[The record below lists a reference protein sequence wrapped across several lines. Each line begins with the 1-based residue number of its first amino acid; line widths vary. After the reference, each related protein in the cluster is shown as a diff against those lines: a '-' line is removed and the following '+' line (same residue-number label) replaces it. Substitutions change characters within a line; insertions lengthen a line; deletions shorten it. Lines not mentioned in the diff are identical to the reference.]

1 MKKIFKSLLI
11 LSALFF
17 FSPHAAMAGHSGKTE
32 SYAAEAGEKLG
43 NGIANVATGILELPK
58 TVILTSRSEG
68 PLYGMTI
75 GLIIGVLHTAG
86 RTLSGIVDT
95 VTFLIP
101 TGTSV
106 KPEVI
111 WEDFNKETTYGN

>member
-1 MKKIFKSLLI
+1 
-11 LSALFF
+11 
-17 FSPHAAMAGHSGKTE
+17 MAGHSGKTE

-43 NGIANVATGILELPK
+43 NGVANVATGILELPK

>member
-1 MKKIFKSLLI
+1 MKKIFKALLI

-17 FSPHAAMAGHSGKTE
+17 FSPPAAMAGHSAKTE

-43 NGIANVATGILELPK
+43 NGIANVATGFLELPK
-58 TVILTSRSEG
+58 TMILTSRSEG
-68 PLYGMTI
+68 PAYGMTI
-75 GLIIGVLHTAG
+75 GLLTGVLHTVG
-86 RTLSGIVDT
+86 RTLFGVVD
-95 VTFLIP
+95 VATFLFP